1 MKLFYKINFSAPQ
14 AVKAA
19 ALAAALSLLTA
30 CNIPEAKQTETTIP
44 VTVATVP
51 ETETTTT
58 VTTTAPPVTTT
69 VTTTTPVATTTVM
82 TTTELPFEDTPQNA
96 YARLSASFMQDD
108 GNEIAPEDY
117 AGAYAYAGTLF
128 ICTTSAAPGDYYTS
142 LLGDY
147 TCVEYKKM
155 KHSLY
160 ELTEICERAKEILD
174 PDFDVDEVYVDVP
187 SNKAAVTI
195 KNGDYISAR
204 TFLMNTPDLGFTLDM
219 IEVSMAEPEE

>member
-1 MKLFYKINFSAPQ
+1 MKLFDK
-14 AVKAA
+14 VKFTAII
-19 ALAAALSLLTA
+19 AALSVLTA
-30 CNIPEAKQTETTIP
+30 CNTEASEQTETTIP
-44 VTVATVP
+44 VTVTTAP
-51 ETETTTT
+51 ETEAATT

-69 VTTTTPVATTTVM
+69 VTTTTPVTTTTVM
-82 TTTELPFEDTPQNA
+82 TTTELPFENTPQNA
-96 YARLSASFMQDD
+96 YARLSASFIQED
-108 GNEIAPEDY
+108 GNEVAPEDY
-117 AGAYAYAGTLF
+117 AGSYAYGGTLF
-128 ICTTSAAPGDYYTS
+128 VCTTSAEPGEYYTS

-195 KNGDYISAR
+195 KNGDYVSAR
-204 TFLMNTPDLGFTLDM
+204 TFLINTPDLGFTLDM
-219 IEVSMAEPEE
+219 IEVSMAEPDEE